1 LARFESRIQHLQ
13 RHAPDPTLSPLH
25 HESSNPSAGK
35 PPRENLLQLPGNS
48 IRAETTG
55 IVMKTVMAVDDIPA
69 NVDVLLGLLHESG
82 YRVLVAD
89 SGCRGIEQLKREL
102 PDLILLDLMMP
113 GMDGI
118 ETCRRI
124 KARDAWKHIPI
135 LMMTA
140 ADELSSKLAAFE
152 AGAVDFLTKP
162 IQPAEVLARLNIHL
176 QIRELQSELESA
188 NCSLKQKNELLAEE
202 IDLRLDAE
210 KQLEASLEQA
220 ILISNREGEIL
231 FATRQAQLL
240 LSTFFP
246 SNEIHR
252 LPPEVQTWLT
262 AQNNRTPLRVIDKK
276 RGEIEIAQFPIAS
289 SGNLSM
295 MRIEHR
301 NGDRGP
307 RALLALGLTARE
319 AEVLYW
325 IAEGKTN
332 PEIAIILESSVNTVK
347 KRANNIFAKLG
358 VETRTGAARA
368 ALLVLSPQN

>member
-1 LARFESRIQHLQ
+1 
-13 RHAPDPTLSPLH
+13 
-25 HESSNPSAGK
+25 
-35 PPRENLLQLPGNS
+35 
-48 IRAETTG
+48 
-55 IVMKTVMAVDDIPA
+55 MKTVMAVDDIPA

-89 SGCRGIEQLKREL
+89 SGCRGIEQLQREL

-118 ETCRRI
+118 ETCRKI
-124 KARDAWKHIPI
+124 KAKDAWKHIPI

-152 AGAVDFLTKP
+152 AGAVDFLAKP
-162 IQPAEVLARLNIHL
+162 IQPAEVLARLKIHL

-188 NCSLKQKNELLAEE
+188 NRGLSQKNELLAEE
-202 IDLRLDAE
+202 IELRLDAE

-220 ILISNREGEIL
+220 LLVSNRGGEIL
-231 FATRQAQLL
+231 FATRHAQLL

-246 SNEIHR
+246 SAPIRR
-252 LPPEVQTWLT
+252 LPPDVQVWLT
-262 AQNNRTPLRVIDKK
+262 TQNNQIPLKVTDKK
-276 RGEIEIAQFPIAS
+276 HGEIEIHQFAITH

-295 MRIEHR
+295 IRIEHL

-307 RALLALGLTARE
+307 KSLLALGLTARE

-325 IAEGKTN
+325 ISEGKTN

-347 KRANNIFAKLG
+347 KHANNLFIKLG
-358 VETRTGAARA
+358 VETRTAAARA
-368 ALLVLSPQN
+368 ALLVLNPPG

>member
-1 LARFESRIQHLQ
+1 
-13 RHAPDPTLSPLH
+13 
-25 HESSNPSAGK
+25 
-35 PPRENLLQLPGNS
+35 
-48 IRAETTG
+48 
-55 IVMKTVMAVDDIPA
+55 MKTVMAVDDIPA

-124 KARDAWKHIPI
+124 KAEEAWKHIPI

-188 NCSLKQKNELLAEE
+188 NRSLIQKNELLAEE
-202 IDLRLDAE
+202 IELRLDAE

-220 ILISNREGEIL
+220 VLVSDQEGVIL

-240 LSTFFP
+240 LSAFFP
-246 SNEIHR
+246 SGTIHR
-252 LPPEVQTWLT
+252 LPAEVRSWLT
-262 AQNNRTPLRVIDKK
+262 LGNNHVPMNVVDKK
-276 RGEIEIAQFPIAS
+276 RGEIEIARFPIANS
-289 SGNLSM
+289 ANLSM
-295 MRIEHR
+295 MRIEYR
-301 NGDRGP
+301 NGDKGP
-307 RALLALGLTARE
+307 KALLALGLTARE

-332 PEIAIILESSVNTVK
+332 PEIAIILESSINTVK
-347 KRANNIFAKLG
+347 KHANNLFMKLG
-358 VETRTGAARA
+358 VETRTAAARA
-368 ALLVLSPQN
+368 ALAVLNP

>member
-1 LARFESRIQHLQ
+1 
-13 RHAPDPTLSPLH
+13 
-25 HESSNPSAGK
+25 
-35 PPRENLLQLPGNS
+35 
-48 IRAETTG
+48 
-55 IVMKTVMAVDDIPA
+55 MKTVMAVDDIPA

-89 SGCRGIEQLKREL
+89 SGSRGIEQLKREL

-118 ETCRRI
+118 ETCRKI
-124 KARDAWKHIPI
+124 KAEDAWKHIPI

-140 ADELSSKLAAFE
+140 ADEISSKLAAFE

-162 IQPAEVLARLNIHL
+162 IQPTEVLARLKIHL
-176 QIRELQSELESA
+176 QIRELQSALESA
-188 NCSLKQKNELLAEE
+188 NRDLKQKNELLAEE
-202 IDLRLDAE
+202 IELRLDAE

-220 ILISNREGEIL
+220 VLISNRDGAIL

-240 LSTFFP
+240 LNTFFP
-246 SNEIHR
+246 SSRIHSLPSEIR
-252 LPPEVQTWLT
+252 TWLT
-262 AQNNRTPLRVIDKK
+262 ATNNQIPLKVIDKK
-276 RGEIEIAQFPIAS
+276 HGEIEVNQFAIARSAS
-289 SGNLSM
+289 LFI
-295 MRIEHR
+295 MRIEHC

-307 RALLALGLTARE
+307 KALLALGLTSRE

-347 KRANNIFAKLG
+347 KHANNLFAKLG
-358 VETRTGAARA
+358 VETRTAAARA
-368 ALLVLSPQN
+368 ALLVLNPQD